1 MRPKRS
7 MTRSKILDAAYELFR
22 RRGFSR
28 VNVDEI
34 AAAAGITKR
43 TLYAHFP
50 SKDALLEAVLET
62 QHALALAA
70 FDTFG
75 NALTG
80 TPEEIVRAFFRE
92 LKHWAARPRFLGSG
106 FTRLAME
113 LADMPG
119 HPARRMA
126 SRHKLVLEQRLGDVF
141 DASGLAGARLKARQ
155 IWILSEGVI
164 ALTMIHGD
172 TAYCA
177 AAEQA
182 ALELI
187 KR

>member
-1 MRPKRS
+1 MRSKRS
-7 MTRSKILDAAYELFR
+7 QTRSKILDAAYELFR
-22 RRGFSR
+22 KRGFSR

-34 AAAAGITKR
+34 AASAGITKR
-43 TLYAHFP
+43 TLYDHFP
-50 SKDALLEAVLET
+50 SKDALLEAVLEA

-75 NALTG
+75 NALIG
-80 TPEEIVRAFFRE
+80 TPEQIVRAFFRE
-92 LKHWAARPRFLGSG
+92 LKRWSAKPRFPGSG

-113 LADMPG
+113 MADLPG

-126 SRHKLVLEQRLGDVF
+126 SRHKLLLEQRLGEVF
-141 DASGLAGARLKARQ
+141 ETSGLADAHLRARQ

-172 TAYCA
+172 KGYCA

-187 KR
+187 ER